1 MHKNCHILSHL
12 PIYFFFKKSFV
23 TLSQNKI
30 KIKNN
35 FFFFDY
41 FLSKYFST
49 KIKKNIFLKLDTKNF
64 FFLES
69 NKYLNWVVNLMK
81 RSNSLFFLNQKN
93 LKKILEVFLLT
104 MYNKDT
110 KFFSNWIK
118 STMENLYYKNHKK
131 FLMFLKNIIFF
142 LFKYLNVFLNI
153 KGLKFLLKGK
163 IALGGNSKKKKF
175 DLKIGQFSLTKKNS
189 FINFNKDF
197 IKTVSGTLGF
207 SFFIFF

>member
-1 MHKNCHILSHL
+1 MHKNCYILSHL
-12 PIYFFFKKSFV
+12 PIYFFFKKSSII
-23 TLSQNKI
+23 LNQNKI

-110 KFFSNWIK
+110 KFFSN
-118 STMENLYYKNHKK
+118 
-131 FLMFLKNIIFF
+131 
-142 LFKYLNVFLNI
+142 
-153 KGLKFLLKGK
+153 
-163 IALGGNSKKKKF
+163 
-175 DLKIGQFSLTKKNS
+175 
-189 FINFNKDF
+189 
-197 IKTVSGTLGF
+197 
-207 SFFIFF
+207 